1 MTKCALK
8 YIIRVKLRKGEI
20 KLNNVT
26 RIRQRLNLTQQELA
40 DKLGFTRSYIWK
52 IENDER
58 QTSYEFIK
66 ALKEKMPELDTNIF
80 FN

>member
-1 MTKCALK
+1 M
-8 YIIRVKLRKGEI
+8 
-20 KLNNVT
+20 NNVT
-26 RIRQRLNLTQQELA
+26 KIRQRLNLTQQELA

-66 ALKEKMPELDTNIF
+66 KKKKKMPELDTNIF